1 MIQISQSVNTV
12 EQKYLFV
19 HERFHYHCITR
30 EADDSLA
37 PPLPTHNEPKD
48 DGGGKG
54 SQEPLPRL
62 LRREF
67 DQTSATKEKPCEG
80 VGVEEGG
87 VCGCRGRGIMC
98 VWEAEVLCM

>member
-1 MIQISQSVNTV
+1 MGDYITVSEYITV
-12 EQKYLFV
+12 EQMYPFV
-19 HERFHYHCITR
+19 RGSTTIALP
-30 EADDSLA
+30 EADGSL
-37 PPLPTHNEPKD
+37 PPSLPTHNEPKD
-48 DGGGKG
+48 DSGGKG

>member
-1 MIQISQSVNTV
+1 MGDYITVSEYITV
-12 EQKYLFV
+12 EQRYPFV
-19 HERFHYHCITR
+19 RGSTSIALP
-30 EADDSLA
+30 EADGSLP

-48 DGGGKG
+48 DSGGKG